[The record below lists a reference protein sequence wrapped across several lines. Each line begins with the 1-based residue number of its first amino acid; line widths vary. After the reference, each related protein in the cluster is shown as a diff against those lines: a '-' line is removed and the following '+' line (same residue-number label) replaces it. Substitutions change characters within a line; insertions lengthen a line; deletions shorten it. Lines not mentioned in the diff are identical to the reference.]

1 MQFDAKAAKLLQP
14 GQHFTISDCPGL
26 RLEATASTRSW
37 TYRYKSP
44 VDGKMK
50 QVKIGTWPAMSFHSA
65 VVAWEKL
72 RDARASGEDPSD
84 QKRAAR
90 QAEAEQREARRAA
103 AAKRLTIGRIC
114 EQYLDEHVDRNRM
127 AKGAAEVRRLFN
139 VHLGDLADIEPAE
152 LTRAQAF
159 DLLQGMIETPVVASS
174 VRRELGAAWDHAL
187 DAGRLDENVPNW
199 WRLIMRGKLR
209 SKGRTR
215 QGEQIGTSKRVLS
228 EAELGQ
234 LIRWLPNFS
243 KMVND
248 VLTIYLWTLLRG
260 GEITSMH
267 AADITEEKDG
277 LWWTIPKAE
286 TKNRNRDRAEDHRV
300 PLVGRA
306 EAIVRRRL
314 ELADGGYLFPSRGKM
329 PYVEQK
335 AIGVAVWTHMP
346 YSGTRP
352 DQQRPRLLVT
362 HWSPHDLRRSCRTL
376 LASMDCPEAVGEA
389 LIGHL
394 PPESGSDVYNRHR
407 YDRQRREWLLNLS
420 SRLEQAANCSVT
432 ELGDLA

>member
-1 MQFDAKAAKLLQP
+1 MQFDAKAAKLLEP

-26 RLEATASTRSW
+26 RLEATVTTRSW

-44 VDGKMK
+44 IDSKMR
-50 QVKIGTWPAMSFHSA
+50 QVKIGSWPAMSFHSA

-72 RDARASGEDPSD
+72 RDDRAAGVDPAD

-90 QAEAEQREARRAA
+90 HVDAVDRAARQAA
-103 AAKRLTIGRIC
+103 AAKRITIRRIC
-114 EQYLDEHVDRNRM
+114 DQYLEEHVDRRRV
-127 AKGAAEVRRLFN
+127 AKGAKEARRLFDA
-139 VHLGDLADIEPAE
+139 HLGELADLDPAK

-159 DLLQGMIETPVVASS
+159 DLLQGMIATPVVASNL
-174 VRRELGAAWDHAL
+174 RRELGAAWDHAL

-209 SKGRTR
+209 SEGRVR
-215 QGEQIGTSKRVLS
+215 QGERIGTGKRVLS

-234 LIRWLPNFS
+234 VIRWLPNFS
-243 KMVND
+243 RLVGD
-248 VLTIYLWTLLRG
+248 ALTLYLWTLLRG

-267 AADITEEKDG
+267 AKDIVEEKDG

-286 TKNRNRDRAEDHRV
+286 TKNRQRERAVDHRV

-306 EAIVRRRL
+306 EVIVRRRL
-314 ELADGGYLFPSRGKM
+314 EVAGGGYLFPSSGKS
-329 PYVEQK
+329 PHVEQK
-335 AIGVAVWTHMP
+335 TIGVAVWTHMP

-352 DQQRPRLLVT
+352 EQQRPRLSVE
-362 HWSPHDLRRSCRTL
+362 HWTPHDLRRSCRTL
-376 LASMDCPEAVGEA
+376 LAVMGCPDPVGEA

-394 PPESGSDVYNRHR
+394 PPDTGTNVYNRHR
-407 YDRQRREWLLNLS
+407 YDQERREWLVRLS
-420 SRLEQAANCSVT
+420 VKLEEIANQN
-432 ELGDLA
+432 